1 MRKIDIHR
9 KIGFIHFAI
18 EGGYM
23 KRTLNLILSK
33 TCQIN
38 KFLSLRA
45 ENILKEQ
52 TEMDGR
58 AHRLIRCLRLPLRRS
73 GKCRVRVGI

>member
-38 KFLSLRA
+38 KFLILNWIIFHQPVCISNLMGITA
-45 ENILKEQ
+45 GNNLQFNI
-52 TEMDGR
+52 GY
-58 AHRLIRCLRLPLRRS
+58 
-73 GKCRVRVGI
+73 G